1 MIFKE
6 VVVMPKRKKEKMHA
20 AIFYGPNN
28 IANEEIYFNYYQ
40 HQYRNEKG
48 DSEEGVLLRVN
59 ACAVC
64 GYDVRVFRNG
74 HQKVTPPIILGHEI
88 CGQIDKD
95 ITTTTTADSSTS
107 TTYTIIK
114 AGSRVALSPIIPCL
128 NCRYCYNRQ
137 YNLCI
142 NLKEIGSSIN
152 GGFAEFVRIPEKII
166 KIGGLVPVPDNLSDE
181 EAALLEPLSC
191 CLNGLSHIGPIRKES
206 TMIIIGDGPI
216 GLLHLQLSKML
227 YGIKTIVVGKI
238 PQRIQK
244 AKSMG
249 ADATVAVAE
258 DSDHSEQNSD
268 NVLEFTEGIGADI
281 VIIATSNPTA
291 LDMAIRVAA
300 KNSKI
305 NIFSGMT
312 KANPSLS
319 SISLNPN
326 WLHYN
331 QISITG
337 SFSATPIML
346 QQATR
351 LAEDKVVDLSKIITH
366 RYSLADIKEAI
377 LATEKYYGLR
387 AVINRFS

>member
-1 MIFKE
+1 M
-6 VVVMPKRKKEKMHA
+6 
-20 AIFYGPNN
+20 
-28 IANEEIYFNYYQ
+28 
-40 HQYRNEKG
+40 
-48 DSEEGVLLRVN
+48 
-59 ACAVC
+59 
-64 GYDVRVFRNG
+64 
-74 HQKVTPPIILGHEI
+74 
-88 CGQIDKD
+88 
-95 ITTTTTADSSTS
+95 
-107 TTYTIIK
+107 
-114 AGSRVALSPIIPCL
+114 
-128 NCRYCYNRQ
+128 
-137 YNLCI
+137 
-142 NLKEIGSSIN
+142 
-152 GGFAEFVRIPEKII
+152 
-166 KIGGLVPVPDNLSDE
+166 
-181 EAALLEPLSC
+181 
-191 CLNGLSHIGPIRKES
+191 
-206 TMIIIGDGPI
+206 GDGPI

-227 YGIKTIVVGKI
+227 YGTKTIVVGKI

-268 NVLEFTEGIGADI
+268 NVLEFTDGIGADI

-312 KANPSLS
+312 KGNPSLS

>member
-40 HQYRNEKG
+40 HQYGNEKG

-351 LAEDKVVDLSKIITH
+351 LAEHKVVDLSKIITH